1 MLIDGISLFKIILIA
16 IGSLALVA
24 WLLLHLFWHA
34 KPTPVESFEALTAQ
48 IGQGQ
53 PTLLYFY
60 SNF

>member
-1 MLIDGISLFKIILIA
+1 MLINGISLLKITLITV
-16 IGSLALVA
+16 GGLALAA
-24 WLLLHLFWHA
+24 WLLVHLFWHA